1 MMKVTIAP
9 GTGRFSASVTRTVG
23 FSAVCS
29 PAIPVSP
36 TFPLRTMF
44 AGGPAFGAVLS
55 LQESANEV
63 TATARIADRF
73 MGRRRSLRA
82 TGEYLPEHCHN
93 AHQRASLVRSATE
106 CAGPRRRSAP
116 QKATSILQRPW
127 KQERCSPQLLRLF
140 ALAIRRSES

>member
-23 FSAVCS
+23 LSAVCS

-36 TFPLRTMF
+36 TLPLSTMF
-44 AGGPAFGAVLS
+44 AGGPAFGDVLS

-63 TATARIADRF
+63 TATAISADRF
-73 MGRRRSLRA
+73 MGSRRSLRA

-93 AHQRASLVRSATE
+93 AQQRASHWGSATE
-106 CAGPRRRSAP
+106 CAEPRRRSAP
-116 QKATSILQRPW
+116 
-127 KQERCSPQLLRLF
+127 
-140 ALAIRRSES
+140 